1 MAASP
6 PFLFWKTL
14 VPGRDKRFNVKGTE
28 LSGAILPNPRFAVYE
43 VRSLESDGMPSVF
56 FRVRDAETVTD
67 AEIRDGIRPRV
78 CREATT
84 LEAALDGLEWDN
96 CHEW

>member
-1 MAASP
+1 MAAFL

-14 VPGRDKRFNVKGTE
+14 VTSRDQRFNVKGTE

-43 VRSLESDGMPSVF
+43 VRSLEPDGMPGVF

-67 AEIRDGIRPRV
+67 AEIRDGVRPRV
-78 CREATT
+78 CREAAT
-84 LEAALDGLEWDN
+84 LEAALNGLEWDS
-96 CHEW
+96 CYEW